1 VLPSANDE
9 DLATERLMPSIPDI
23 AGPYRFFFYSF
34 DCGEPMHVHVE
45 RDRDKCKFWLDPV
58 TLAANNGFTAKE
70 LNRIRRT
77 IAENIGAMRDAWSK
91 HCGGSGAAGQLPT
104 HRSW

>member
-1 VLPSANDE
+1 VLASANDE

-58 TLAANNGFTAKE
+58 ALAANTGFTAKE
-70 LNRIRRT
+70 LNRIRRI
-77 IAENIGAMRDAWSK
+77 IAENIGAMRDAWNK
-91 HCGGSGAAGQLPT
+91 HCGSA
-104 HRSW
+104 